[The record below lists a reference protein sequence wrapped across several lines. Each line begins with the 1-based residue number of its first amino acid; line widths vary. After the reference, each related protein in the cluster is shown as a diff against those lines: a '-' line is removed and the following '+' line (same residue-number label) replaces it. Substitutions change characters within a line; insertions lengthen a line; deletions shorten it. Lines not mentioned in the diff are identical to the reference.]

1 MLVAHIS
8 RISQVTLTRV
18 TAPLSAVVKALE
30 SMKFAL
36 ET

>member
-1 MLVAHIS
+1 MLVAHTS
-8 RISQVTLTRV
+8 RISHVTLTRV
-18 TAPLSAVVKALE
+18 TAALSTVVKALE